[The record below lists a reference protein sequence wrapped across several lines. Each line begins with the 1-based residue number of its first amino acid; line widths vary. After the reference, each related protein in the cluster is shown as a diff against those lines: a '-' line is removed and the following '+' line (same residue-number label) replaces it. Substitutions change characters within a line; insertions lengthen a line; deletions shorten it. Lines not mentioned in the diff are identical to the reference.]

1 MSKVTGVDGYVYK
14 SAGELEAL
22 SISIL
27 SVVGCDEETARFVAL
42 HLVDADIKG
51 VESHGVMRLIQ
62 YVEQAD
68 EGYFQPSAR
77 PELKENGQGAWLVDG
92 QRGFGMPAINLAV
105 DTAVTQAKKQGISA
119 VGVMNC
125 GHTGRLGAFCE
136 QGARESCLIILFG
149 GGGRG
154 IWRQV
159 APHGGTK
166 AVLPTNPYAFGIPG
180 GDKGPVILDFATSVA
195 AGGWIYA
202 AKSAGGEVPEGM
214 IVDPDGNPSRDP
226 DDYLQ
231 GGALLPA
238 AGPKGYGLALIAE
251 LVGEAMLGP
260 VTVDL
265 HWILLAIDVGRYR
278 ASNEFHARAEA
289 ILAELRACPPAPGFD
304 RVEIPG
310 ERERAIE
317 KKRRSSGIPVPLK
330 TWREIEFLATTLGIN

>member
-1 MSKVTGVDGYVYK
+1 MSKVTGVDDYVYK
-14 SAGELEAL
+14 SAEELEAL

-278 ASNEFHARAEA
+278 APSEFHARAEA

-317 KKRRSSGIPVPLK
+317 EKRRSSGIPVPLK

>member
-1 MSKVTGVDGYVYK
+1 MSKVTGVDDYVYK
-14 SAGELEAL
+14 SAEELEAL

-278 ASNEFHARAEA
+278 APSEFHARAEA

-330 TWREIEFLATTLGIN
+330 TWREIEFLATTLGIS

>member
-1 MSKVTGVDGYVYK
+1 MSKGTGVDDYVYK
-14 SAGELEAL
+14 SAEELEAL

-278 ASNEFHARAEA
+278 APSEFHARAEA

-317 KKRRSSGIPVPLK
+317 EKRRSSGIPVPLK

>member
-1 MSKVTGVDGYVYK
+1 MSKVTGVDDYVYK
-14 SAGELEAL
+14 SAEELEAL

-27 SVVGCDEETARFVAL
+27 SAVGCDEETARFVAL

-278 ASNEFHARAEA
+278 APSEFHARAEA

-330 TWREIEFLATTLGIN
+330 TWREIELLATTLGIN

>member
-1 MSKVTGVDGYVYK
+1 MSKVTGVDDYVYK
-14 SAGELEAL
+14 SAEELEAL

-27 SVVGCDEETARFVAL
+27 SAVGCDEETARFVAL

-278 ASNEFHARAEA
+278 APSEFHARAEA

-330 TWREIEFLATTLGIN
+330 TWREIEFLATTLSIN

>member
-1 MSKVTGVDGYVYK
+1 MSKVTGVDDYVYK

-22 SISIL
+22 SVSIL
-27 SVVGCDEETARFVAL
+27 SAIGCDEETARFVAL
-42 HLVDADIKG
+42 HLIDANIKG

-62 YVEQAD
+62 YVEQAK
-68 EGYFQPSAR
+68 EGYFQPRGR
-77 PELKENGQGAWLVDG
+77 PKLKANDQGAWLVDG
-92 QRGFGMPAINLAV
+92 EGGFGMPAISLAV
-105 DTAVTQAKKQGISA
+105 DTAVIQAKKQGISA

-136 QGARESCLIILFG
+136 QGADASCLIILFG

-154 IWRQV
+154 IWKQV
-159 APHGGTK
+159 APYGGAK
-166 AVLPTNPYAFGIPG
+166 AMLPTNPYAFGIPG

-195 AGGWIYA
+195 AGGWVYA

-214 IVDPDGNPSRDP
+214 IVDPNGNPSRDP
-226 DDYLQ
+226 DDYLR

-265 HWILLAIDVGRYR
+265 HWILLAIDVKRYR
-278 ASNEFHARAEA
+278 APSEFQTRAEA
-289 ILAELRACPPAPGFD
+289 ILAELRACPPATGFEK
-304 RVEIPG
+304 VEIPG

-317 KKRRSSGIPVPLK
+317 KKRRSSGIPIPLK
-330 TWREIEFLATTLGIN
+330 TWHAIERLAINRH

>member
-1 MSKVTGVDGYVYK
+1 MSKVTGVDDYVYK
-14 SAGELEAL
+14 SAEELEAL

-238 AGPKGYGLALIAE
+238 AGPKGYGISR
-251 LVGEAMLGP
+251 
-260 VTVDL
+260 TV
-265 HWILLAIDVGRYR
+265 
-278 ASNEFHARAEA
+278 
-289 ILAELRACPPAPGFD
+289 
-304 RVEIPG
+304 
-310 ERERAIE
+310 
-317 KKRRSSGIPVPLK
+317 
-330 TWREIEFLATTLGIN
+330 FLWNMAVMR

>member
-1 MSKVTGVDGYVYK
+1 MSKVTGVDDYVYK
-14 SAGELEAL
+14 SAEELEAL

-278 ASNEFHARAEA
+278 APSEFHARAEA

>member
-1 MSKVTGVDGYVYK
+1 M
-14 SAGELEAL
+14 
-22 SISIL
+22 
-27 SVVGCDEETARFVAL
+27 GCDEETARFVAL

-278 ASNEFHARAEA
+278 APSEFHARAEA

>member
-1 MSKVTGVDGYVYK
+1 MSKVTGVDDYVYK
-14 SAGELEAL
+14 SAEELEAL

-27 SVVGCDEETARFVAL
+27 SVVGCDEDTARFVAL

-278 ASNEFHARAEA
+278 APSEFHARAEA

>member
-1 MSKVTGVDGYVYK
+1 MSKVTGVDDYVYK
-14 SAGELEAL
+14 SAEELEAL

-27 SVVGCDEETARFVAL
+27 SAVGCDEETARFVAL

>member
-1 MSKVTGVDGYVYK
+1 MSKVTGVDNYVYK

-27 SVVGCDEETARFVAL
+27 SAMGCDEETARFVAF

-62 YVEQAD
+62 YVEQAG
-68 EGYFQPSAR
+68 EGYFQPGAR
-77 PELKENGQGAWLVDG
+77 PKLKANDQGAWLVDG
-92 QRGFGMPAINLAV
+92 EGGFGMPALNLAV
-105 DTAVTQAKKQGISA
+105 DTAVIQAKKQGISA
-119 VGVMNC
+119 VGIMNC
-125 GHTGRLGAFCE
+125 SHTGRLGAFCE

-159 APHGGTK
+159 APHGGAK
-166 AVLPTNPYAFGIPG
+166 AMLPTNPYAFGIPG
-180 GDKGPVILDFATSVA
+180 GDNGPVILDFATSVA
-195 AGGWIYA
+195 AGGWVYA

-214 IVDPDGNPSRDP
+214 IVDPNGNPSRDP
-226 DDYLQ
+226 DDYLR

-265 HWILLAIDVGRYR
+265 HWILLAIDVKRYR
-278 ASNEFHARAEA
+278 APSEFQTRAEA
-289 ILAELRACPPAPGFD
+289 ILAELRACPPATGFEK
-304 RVEIPG
+304 VEIPG

-317 KKRRSSGIPVPLK
+317 KKRRSSGIPIPLK
-330 TWREIEFLATTLGIN
+330 IWHAIERLAINRH

>member
-1 MSKVTGVDGYVYK
+1 MSKVTGVDDYVYK
-14 SAGELEAL
+14 SAEELEAL

-195 AGGWIYA
+195 AGGWISA

-278 ASNEFHARAEA
+278 APSEFHARAEA

-317 KKRRSSGIPVPLK
+317 KKRRSSGIPVPLQ

>member
-1 MSKVTGVDGYVYK
+1 MSKVTGVDDYVYK
-14 SAGELEAL
+14 SAEELEAL

-68 EGYFQPSAR
+68 EGYFEPSAR

-278 ASNEFHARAEA
+278 APSEFHARAEA

-330 TWREIEFLATTLGIN
+330 TWREIELLATTLGIN

>member
-1 MSKVTGVDGYVYK
+1 MSKVTGVDDYVYK
-14 SAGELEAL
+14 SAEELEAL

-27 SVVGCDEETARFVAL
+27 SAMGCDEETARFVAF

-278 ASNEFHARAEA
+278 APSEFHARAEA
-289 ILAELRACPPAPGFD
+289 ILAELRACPRAPGFD

-330 TWREIEFLATTLGIN
+330 TWCEIEFLATTLGIN

>member
-1 MSKVTGVDGYVYK
+1 MSKVTGVDDYVYK
-14 SAGELEAL
+14 SAEELEAL

>member
-1 MSKVTGVDGYVYK
+1 MSKVTGVDDYVYK
-14 SAGELEAL
+14 SAEELEAL

-226 DDYLQ
+226 NDYLQ

-278 ASNEFHARAEA
+278 APSEFHARAEA

>member
-1 MSKVTGVDGYVYK
+1 MSKVTGVDDYVYK
-14 SAGELEAL
+14 SAEELEAL

-27 SVVGCDEETARFVAL
+27 SAVGCDEETARFVAL

-278 ASNEFHARAEA
+278 APSEFHARAEA

>member
-1 MSKVTGVDGYVYK
+1 MSKVTGVDDYVYK
-14 SAGELEAL
+14 SAEELEAL

-265 HWILLAIDVGRYR
+265 HWILLAIDIGRYR
-278 ASNEFHARAEA
+278 APSEFHARAEA

>member
-1 MSKVTGVDGYVYK
+1 MSKVTGVDDYVYK
-14 SAGELEAL
+14 SAEELEAL

-62 YVEQAD
+62 YVEQSD
-68 EGYFQPSAR
+68 EGFFQPRAR

-278 ASNEFHARAEA
+278 APSEFHARAEA

-330 TWREIEFLATTLGIN
+330 TWREIELLTTTLGIN

>member
-1 MSKVTGVDGYVYK
+1 MSKVTGVDDYVYK
-14 SAGELEAL
+14 SAEELEAL

-119 VGVMNC
+119 VGIMNC

-278 ASNEFHARAEA
+278 APSEFHARAEA

>member
-1 MSKVTGVDGYVYK
+1 MSKVTGVHDYVYK
-14 SAGELEAL
+14 SVGELEAL
-22 SISIL
+22 SVSIL
-27 SVVGCDEETARFVAL
+27 SAIGCDEETARFVAL

-278 ASNEFHARAEA
+278 APSEFHARAEA

>member
-1 MSKVTGVDGYVYK
+1 MSKVTGVDDYVYK
-14 SAGELEAL
+14 SAEELEAL

-27 SVVGCDEETARFVAL
+27 SAVGCDEETARFVAL

-136 QGARESCLIILFG
+136 QGARESCLMILFG

-278 ASNEFHARAEA
+278 APSEFHARAEA

-317 KKRRSSGIPVPLK
+317 EKRRSSGIPVPLK

>member
-1 MSKVTGVDGYVYK
+1 MSKVTGVDDYVYK
-14 SAGELEAL
+14 SAEELEAL
-22 SISIL
+22 AILIL
-27 SVVGCDEETARFVAL
+27 SAIGCDEETARFVAL

-62 YVEQAD
+62 YVKQAD
-68 EGYFQPSAR
+68 EGYFQPRAR

-92 QRGFGMPAINLAV
+92 QRGFGMPAIILAV

-278 ASNEFHARAEA
+278 APSEFHARAEA

>member
-1 MSKVTGVDGYVYK
+1 MSKVTGVDDYVYK
-14 SAGELEAL
+14 SAEELEAL

-27 SVVGCDEETARFVAL
+27 SAMGCDEETARFVAF

-278 ASNEFHARAEA
+278 APSEFHARAEA